1 MDIVIEKKLEACV
14 KSAKENGNFFLKEFK
29 KNSETTVRLNK
40 SKI

>member
-14 KSAKENGNFFLKEFK
+14 KSAKENEQLFSRGILKK
-29 KNSETTVRLNK
+29 ILKPLNK